1 MNAGPTS
8 IQSKISFMLLMN
20 EIRPGLLTLIEQPS
34 GSWAF
39 KQPEF
44 IRLIGAMGLILGFA
58 KIVREILSKA
68 LRKDL
73 SGNDYRTV
81 QNYVMDCNGLL
92 W

>member
-1 MNAGPTS
+1 MWRQRAEGAV
-8 IQSKISFMLLMN
+8 Q
-20 EIRPGLLTLIEQPS
+20 RGLGRVPLPRQPS